1 MRPQVIEDKTYY
13 KNSIGK
19 LVPEELVRP
28 IDQARDELV
37 NDIAEKIT
45 ALRLSILATK
55 TTCMEDIDRF
65 VKVAAA
71 QYGVRLGGEK
81 KGSLTL
87 TSYDGSVRIAVAMS
101 ERIGFTEEIWAAKA
115 ILDELITDAMKDTKP
130 FVREL
135 VSRAFRLKQGSF
147 DAKEILR
154 LRSYEV
160 HDEPQW
166 DRAMEIIDKARRIE
180 STQPCFR
187 IHFRD
192 GSGKYQLLNLD
203 FSTV

>member
-1 MRPQVIEDKTYY
+1 MKPRTIDGKIYY
-13 KNSIGK
+13 TNSMGK

-45 ALRLSILATK
+45 ALRLSIVDAKLA
-55 TTCMEDIDRF
+55 CMEDIDRF

-71 QYGVRLGGEK
+71 QYGVKLGGEK
-81 KGSLTL
+81 KGNLAL
-87 TSYDGSVRIAVAMS
+87 TSYDGSIRISVAMS

-115 ILDELITDAMKDTKP
+115 ILDELIADATKDTKP

-135 VSRAFRLKQGSF
+135 VSRAFRVKQGTL

-166 DRAMEIIDKARRIE
+166 DRAMEIIDKARRIK

-192 GSGKYQLLNLD
+192 ASGKYQMLNLD

>member
-1 MRPQVIEDKTYY
+1 MRTQVIDGKVYY
-13 KNSIGK
+13 KNAMGK
-19 LVPEELVRP
+19 LIPEELVRP

-37 NDIAEKIT
+37 NGIAEKIT
-45 ALRLSILATK
+45 ALRLAIMDVKVS
-55 TTCMEDIDRF
+55 CMEDIDRF

-71 QYGVRLGGEK
+71 QYGVRLGGDR
-81 KGSLTL
+81 KGNLTL
-87 TSYDGSVRIAVAMS
+87 SSYDGSIRISVAMS

-115 ILDELITDAMKDTKP
+115 ILDDLITDATKDTKP

-135 VSRAFRLKQGSF
+135 VSRAFRVRQGSL

-192 GSGKYQLLNLD
+192 ASGKYQLLNLD

>member
-1 MRPQVIEDKTYY
+1 MRPQVIDGKTYY
-13 KNSIGK
+13 KNGVGSLI
-19 LVPEELVRP
+19 PEELVRP

-45 ALRLSILATK
+45 ALRLSIIDAK
-55 TTCMEDIDRF
+55 AACMEDIDRF

-71 QYGVRLGGEK
+71 QYGVRIGGDR
-81 KGSLTL
+81 KGNLTL
-87 TSYDGSVRIAVAMS
+87 SSYDGSTKILIAMS

-115 ILDELITDAMKDTKP
+115 ILDDLIADATKDTKP

-135 VSRAFRLKQGSF
+135 VSRAFRIKQGSL

-166 DRAMEIIDKARRIE
+166 DRAMDIIDKARRIE

-187 IHFRD
+187 IYFRD
-192 GSGKYQLLNLD
+192 ASGKHQLLNLD